1 MCRDGHHF
9 PTDGARHHTTTPAL
23 LFRTIF
29 FFPSYFFGRSKMDT
43 VEQTSISVIGRI
55 FPIFS
60 RPRRPGLV
68 LTRENFYTP
77 TRQYSG
83 TCSTREKNKKSFTG
97 RLSCTPI
104 TVAQV
109 PSFSCTCI
117 EKLVTKK
124 MRVSTIRLTMII
136 QDPIVVGCDAMF

>member
-23 LFRTIF
+23 LFLSIF
-29 FFPSYFFGRSKMDT
+29 FPISYFFGRSKMDT

-104 TVAQV
+104 TVARV
-109 PSFSCTCI
+109 LSFSCTHVFFYFC
-117 EKLVTKK
+117 KK
-124 MRVSTIRLTMII
+124 
-136 QDPIVVGCDAMF
+136 VVAKKCECQLKNWTRSF